1 MGNPTSCFNK
11 KLLNESTVWAMVNV
25 KIFLRL
31 ISICIVATT
40 LTSCAYWPKFLT
52 LPERQ
57 EVTKANYVRAQNEVK
72 PVGEMLG
79 LNEAIA
85 RAIKYNLNYRTK
97 MMEEAIAMGVSDLS
111 DFDMLPKVVAN
122 AGYNYRNNDF
132 ITSAKGAY
140 TGTPS
145 TSEPYLN
152 SDKKYNTSNLNLNW
166 NLLDFGVSYYTA
178 KQNADRLLIA
188 SEKRRRTMHVL
199 VQDVQTAYIRAAS
212 AQKLKLDIKKTLRDA
227 NEALAKSKK
236 IEEEGLQSPLE
247 TLRFE
252 KSLLDNLKILET
264 VDQELSSAMLELN
277 QLVNLPANSSY
288 ELKDPDTFQAP
299 SSLANRTV
307 EELEVRALLRNA
319 DLNESIYNARVARQE
334 VHKSLLKMLPN
345 LNFVLSPQQ
354 SSNSYLI
361 NKDWLDG
368 SAALS
373 FNLWNVL
380 TYSNTKKI
388 AKLNEELALEKRAM
402 VQMAVVTQV
411 YLAKMQLIAV
421 DDLYQRASEIDAV
434 DSRIAR
440 IVSIRQKEGA
450 ASKAEEVAA
459 NASMILSRL
468 RKYQALSQLYL
479 ASGRMQATIGLEPE
493 LDNVNQ
499 MKLEDLTH
507 VVKTTYNEWNAGKLP
522 PLTEVRDVQKAP
534 FDAKTTDSKI

>member
-1 MGNPTSCFNK
+1 MK
-11 KLLNESTVWAMVNV
+11 KIKSLCKQSA
-25 KIFLRL
+25 
-31 ISICIVATT
+31 IVIAA
-40 LTSCAYWPKFLT
+40 LSLASCAYWPKFLT
-52 LPERQ
+52 VPERQ
-57 EVTKANYVRAQNEVK
+57 EVTKANYTRAQNEVK

-85 RAIKYNLNYRTK
+85 RAIKYNMNYRTK
-97 MMEEAIAMGVSDLS
+97 MMEQAIAMGVSDLS
-111 DFDMLPKVVAN
+111 NYDMLPKVVAN
-122 AGYNYRNNDF
+122 AGYNYRDNDF

-152 SDKKYNTSNLNLNW
+152 SDKKYSTSNLNLNW

-178 KQNADRLLIA
+178 KQNADRILIA

-212 AQKLKLDIKKTLRDA
+212 AQKLRSDIKKTISEA
-227 NEALAKSKK
+227 NEALTKSKA
-236 IEEEGLQSPLE
+236 IEAEGLQSPLD
-247 TLRFE
+247 TLKFE
-252 KSLLDNLKILET
+252 KALLDNIKTLET
-264 VDQELSSAMLELN
+264 VDQELSTAKLELN
-277 QLVNLPANSSY
+277 QLVNLPANSTY

-299 SSLANRTV
+299 SSFTNRTI
-307 EELEVRALLRNA
+307 EEFEVRALLRNA

-334 VHKSLLKMLPN
+334 VHKSLLKILPN

-361 NKDWLDG
+361 NKDWMDG

-380 TYSNTKKI
+380 TYSDTKKI
-388 AKLNEELALEKRAM
+388 ARLNEELALEKRAM

-411 YLAKMQLIAV
+411 YLAKMQLLSM
-421 DDLYQRASEIDAV
+421 DDLYQRSLEVDAV
-434 DSRIAR
+434 DTRIAR

-468 RKYQALSQLYL
+468 RKYQALSQLFL
-479 ASGRMQATIGLEPE
+479 ASGRMQASIGLEPE
-493 LDNVNQ
+493 LDHANEMN
-499 MKLEDLTH
+499 LEDLTYI
-507 VVKTTYNEWNAGKLP
+507 VKNTYDEWNAGKLP
-522 PLTEVRDVQKAP
+522 GLVEVHDVKKAP
-534 FDAKTTDSKI
+534 FNAKSSDDKI